1 MKGCGLLSKQL
12 DSVSQ
17 GWLGLKAVVANVILI
32 QEVCKFTLGQ
42 HIVVCV
48 PHAVISV
55 LEQKQG
61 DTGLSLSRMLKYQ
74 SGLLEEDD
82 VTLKTTYL
90 VNSTMLLSST

>member
-61 DTGLSLSRMLKYQ
+61 DTGCLLVECLNINLGCWKRM
-74 SGLLEEDD
+74 
-82 VTLKTTYL
+82 
-90 VNSTMLLSST
+90 MLP